1 MFFVNSGVII
11 IEVGG
16 KQVASLREGSYFGEL
31 GLMFA
36 DGRKACAKAK
46 KHCTLLELRQAD
58 FFELIKKH
66 PDFAAVLYENMSE
79 QVYGM

>member
-1 MFFVNSGVII
+1 MY
-11 IEVGG
+11 
-16 KQVASLREGSYFGEL
+16 AT
-31 GLMFA
+31 

-46 KHCTLLELRQAD
+46 KNCTLLELRQAD

>member
-16 KQVASLREGSYFGEL
+16 KAVASLREGSYFGEL

-36 DGRKACAKAK
+36 GITTYISF
-46 KHCTLLELRQAD
+46 TLQ
-58 FFELIKKH
+58 IH
-66 PDFAAVLYENMSE
+66 PTFKTKILLFLSCNRYVCDRW
-79 QVYGM
+79 